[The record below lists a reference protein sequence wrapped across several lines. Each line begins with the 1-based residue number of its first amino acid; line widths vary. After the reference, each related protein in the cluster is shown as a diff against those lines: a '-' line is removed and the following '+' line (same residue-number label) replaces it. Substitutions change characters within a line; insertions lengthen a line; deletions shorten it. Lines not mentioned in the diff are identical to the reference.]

1 MDPDE
6 EDIETESEEERE
18 MKFIIEEI
26 VDDDSEARMT
36 MLVTI
41 ALDLL
46 EPDDEG
52 ILEALQ
58 EGRRRGNKA
67 PNKSR
72 DFQAANDQVVK
83 DYFSGMDSIYNE
95 RDFERRFRVPRS
107 VFNVIHNRLMG
118 IDPFIHKTSCT
129 GKKGIFPLV
138 KMVACFRFLAYGD
151 SYDRDDENLRIA
163 ESTLNAIVR
172 LFCNLLVTHF
182 GGQYLNRCPNVEER
196 KAISEAMASRGFP
209 GCMGSWDCK
218 HFNWKNCPMRLAGQ
232 YQGHSEG
239 GKKTLILEAI
249 ADHRRYIWQANFGD
263 PGSLN
268 DINVLDKS
276 SILGAL
282 LTGDM
287 SIKTDP
293 YTINGNS
300 RDWMYFLVD
309 GIYPEWSIF
318 VNTYSNPIDPK
329 KRTFSKR
336 QEAAR
341 KDIECAFGVLVQRFH
356 VLQRPLRGWFQ
367 EDLVSIVHACVILH
381 NMVIE
386 AKYGSV
392 DEESITN
399 EVPSVPSAFALFGR
413 PEIALADIALEGLDL
428 FSARMAA
435 FDDSIQSCYEH
446 YRLKNDLV
454 EDISKI

>member
-6 EDIETESEEERE
+6 KDIETDSEEERE

-26 VDDDSEARMT
+26 IDDDAEARMG
-36 MLVTI
+36 MIVGM
-41 ALDLL
+41 ALDLM

-52 ILEALQ
+52 ILEA
-58 EGRRRGNKA
+58 GHTARGPRA

-72 DFQAANDQVVK
+72 DFKGAHEQLTK
-83 DYFSGMDSIYNE
+83 DYFNGTESIYNE

-107 VFNVIHNRLMG
+107 VFNVVHNRLMG
-118 IDPFIHKTSCT
+118 VDPFIHKTDCF
-129 GKKGIFPLV
+129 GNKGIYPLV
-138 KMVACFRFLAYGD
+138 KLVASFRFLAYGD
-151 SYDRDDENLRIA
+151 SYDREDENLRIA

-172 LFCNLLVTHF
+172 QFCNLLVTSF
-182 GGQYLNRCPNVEER
+182 GAQYLNRCLNTEER
-196 KAISEAMASRGFP
+196 KVISEAMASKGFP
-209 GCMGSWDCK
+209 GCIGSWDCK
-218 HFNWKNCPMRLAGQ
+218 HFVWKNCPMRLAGQ
-232 YQGHSEG
+232 HQGHSDG
-239 GKKTLILEAI
+239 GKKTMILEAI

-287 SIKTDP
+287 SIKTAP

-318 VNTYSNPIDPK
+318 VNTYTDPIDPK

-341 KDIECAFGVLVQRFH
+341 KDIECTFGVFVQRFH

-381 NMVIE
+381 NMVVE
-386 AKYGSV
+386 AKYGSIDDV
-392 DEESITN
+392 VNSNEST
-399 EVPSVPSAFALFGR
+399 SVGSAFALFGR
-413 PEIALADIALEGLDL
+413 QEISLADIAMEGIDL

-435 FDDSIQSCYEH
+435 FDDSIQSYHEH
-446 YRLKNDLV
+446 YKLKNDLV
-454 EDISKI
+454 EDISKM